1 MGFGWRG
8 NWRANTLPQHRLV
21 SALDGLK
28 ETAVYEIGITHPVG
42 HLRRAAL
49 IYGAKKWIIY
59 PPHHMIMSNKQIL
72 DYYETDMKLFSDR
85 GVRPVTC
92 VQTAGE

>member
-1 MGFGWRG
+1 MFER
-8 NWRANTLPQHRLV
+8 N
-21 SALDGLK
+21 
-28 ETAVYEIGITHPVG
+28 
-42 HLRRAAL
+42 AL